1 MDFASVFPKMQ
12 RFARVLTR
20 SATEADDLVQKTC
33 ERAISRA
40 DQWRGDTRLE
50 SWLFRIM
57 RGIWIDEVRARA
69 ARGRQLASF
78 SIEQG
83 GEVVDGGRLAEL
95 RLQLQAVMDELQ
107 QMPEMDRTLL
117 LMVCV
122 DGLAYREAAEML
134 GVPIG
139 TVMSRLSRARSEL
152 GARLEGRTRLRRP
165 AGAKR
170 AEGSGR
176 TERRLAVPMPA

>member
-1 MDFASVFPKMQ
+1 MQ
-12 RFARVLTR
+12 RFARILTR

-69 ARGRQLASF
+69 ARGRQLASL
-78 SIEQG
+78 SLEQED
-83 GEVVDGGRLAEL
+83 EVMDGGRLAET
-95 RLQLQAVMDELQ
+95 RLQLQAVMAELQ

-122 DGLAYREAAEML
+122 DGLTYREAADML

-139 TVMSRLSRARSEL
+139 TVMSRLSRARAEL
-152 GARLEGRTRLRRP
+152 GTRLEGRTKSRRP
-165 AGAKR
+165 AAVKQAA
-170 AEGSGR
+170 AEVRR
-176 TERRLAVPMPA
+176 TERRIAVPLPA